1 MMAQVLFS
9 PWRCSISILI
19 LVPDQRE
26 DSRVAASDF
35 GLVHEKNAFE
45 DTGMVAAPKLQ
56 RMMLSTKI
64 ATAAEGKMPSSC
76 INFAWLA
83 QGEGIPNLRMRF
95 MHNNTER
102 SKKCHDGGSTS

>member
-1 MMAQVLFS
+1 MLFS

-35 GLVHEKNAFE
+35 GLVHKKNAFE

-56 RMMLSTKI
+56 RMMYRLKSRRRQK
-64 ATAAEGKMPSSC
+64 GKMPSSC

-83 QGEGIPNLRMRF
+83 QGEGIRYL
-95 MHNNTER
+95 T
-102 SKKCHDGGSTS
+102 

>member
-1 MMAQVLFS
+1 MAQVLFS
-9 PWRCSISILI
+9 PWRCSISILV
-19 LVPDQRE
+19 LV

-35 GLVHEKNAFE
+35 GVVHEKNAFE

-56 RMMLSTKI
+56 RMMLSTEI

-83 QGEGIPNLRMRF
+83 QSEGIPNLRM
-95 MHNNTER
+95 
-102 SKKCHDGGSTS
+102 K

>member
-1 MMAQVLFS
+1 MMAQVLYL

-56 RMMLSTKI
+56 RMMLSTGI
-64 ATAAEGKMPSSC
+64 ATAEGLEDAFFVHKLC
-76 INFAWLA
+76 LA
-83 QGEGIPNLRMRF
+83 CTR
-95 MHNNTER
+95 
-102 SKKCHDGGSTS
+102 

>member
-19 LVPDQRE
+19 LEPDQRE

-56 RMMLSTKI
+56 RMMLSTGM
-64 ATAAEGKMPSSC
+64 ATAEGKDAFFVHKLC
-76 INFAWLA
+76 LA
-83 QGEGIPNLRMRF
+83 CTR
-95 MHNNTER
+95 
-102 SKKCHDGGSTS
+102 

>member
-1 MMAQVLFS
+1 MMAQVLYL

-56 RMMLSTKI
+56 RMMLSTGI
-64 ATAAEGKMPSSC
+64 ATAEMPSSC

-83 QGEGIPNLRMRF
+83 QGEGIPNLRMR
-95 MHNNTER
+95 
-102 SKKCHDGGSTS
+102 

>member
-9 PWRCSISILI
+9 PWKCSISILI
-19 LVPDQRE
+19 LVPDQKE

-56 RMMLSTKI
+56 RMMLSTGI
-64 ATAAEGKMPSSC
+64 ATAEGKDAFFVHKLC
-76 INFAWLA
+76 LA
-83 QGEGIPNLRMRF
+83 CTR
-95 MHNNTER
+95 
-102 SKKCHDGGSTS
+102 